1 MAIVRKLTVIAV
13 HGEGDREALLMSR
26 LADVPP
32 NLAAV
37 DREAIINRRRDELL
51 PEVTVVLA
59 DADRRDHFEIRL
71 TDWAEVEAL
80 KEVVGF
86 DTSPHPV
93 DGNPRRHWILG
104 GTVRVT
110 LEKAEA

>member
-1 MAIVRKLTVIAV
+1 MSVTKELTVVAV

-32 NLAAV
+32 NLAPI
-37 DREAIINRRRDELL
+37 DREAIINRRRDELM

-59 DADRRDHFEIRL
+59 DPDRRNHLEIHL
-71 TDWAEVEAL
+71 DSWAEVDAL
-80 KEVVGF
+80 KADIGF
-86 DTSPHPV
+86 DTSPHPAS
-93 DGNPRRHWILG
+93 GEPRRHWILG
-104 GTVRVT
+104 GRVRVT